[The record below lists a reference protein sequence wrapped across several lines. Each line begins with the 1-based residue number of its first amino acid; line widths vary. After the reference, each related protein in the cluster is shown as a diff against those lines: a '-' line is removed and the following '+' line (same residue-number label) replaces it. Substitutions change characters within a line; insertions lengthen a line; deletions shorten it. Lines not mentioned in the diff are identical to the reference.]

1 MKPAK
6 HNEMTKGSLTPV
18 SRAISPFW
26 PMRRFQNE
34 MERFFEEPF
43 GGWLTG
49 EVPGIEAWMPAVSV
63 YEEKNNV
70 IVKAE
75 LPGMKKGEIQ
85 VDMSGDNLNIA
96 GERKAETEEKTAD
109 MYRSERYFG
118 RFHRSIPLPVSVKA
132 EKIEAHYK
140 DGILTI
146 ICPKTEEAKR
156 RQVQIKVD

>member
-1 MKPAK
+1 MKLAK
-6 HNEMTKGSLTPV
+6 HHEMTKGSLAPV

-26 PMRRFQNE
+26 PLRRLRNE
-34 MERFFEEPF
+34 MERLFEEPF

-49 EVPGIEAWMPAVSV
+49 ETPGIEAWMPVVNV
-63 YEEKNNV
+63 YEEKNNI

-75 LPGMKKGEIQ
+75 LPGMKKEELE
-85 VDMSGDNLNIA
+85 VYMSGDNLNIA
-96 GERKAETEEKTAD
+96 GERKTD
-109 MYRSERYFG
+109 MYRSEWYFG
-118 RFHRSIPLPVSVKA
+118 RFHRNISLPVSVKA

-156 RQVQIKVD
+156 RQIEIKVD